1 MLALK
6 LAGMENN
13 RAIANRMK
21 NYTRFIS
28 KIKGFTLIELMITVA
43 VIGILA
49 AIALPNYTQY
59 IQRSHRSN
67 ARNTLIQAS
76 QWMERAATT
85 AGAYPLNANIPASIY
100 SVEGA
105 RYVVAKSAADTNIA
119 TAYSFTA
126 TPNTAQATDPCGSLV
141 LDQTN
146 NRTTLASDGIA
157 ARSAANIAL
166 QSDAQCWGR

>member
-1 MLALK
+1 
-6 LAGMENN
+6 
-13 RAIANRMK
+13 MK
-21 NYTRFIS
+21 NYMRLNS
-28 KIKGFTLIELMITVA
+28 KIKGFTLVELMITVA
-43 VIGILA
+43 IVGILA

-85 AGAYPLNANIPASIY
+85 TGAYPLNASIPASIY

-141 LDQTN
+141 LDQAN
-146 NRTTLASDGIA
+146 SRTTIRTGTVAEQTAKIAS
-157 ARSAANIAL
+157 